1 MTTTSPS
8 SMPASTTDTPSTV
21 RSILTGRTVA
31 TLSFTTNTNEPA
43 WLSCSAVAGMV
54 MRSSARKVSAV
65 LTRVPGHR
73 TSLSFGMVARMVA
86 IPVAGSTVF
95 STIVT

>member
-1 MTTTSPS
+1 
-8 SMPASTTDTPSTV
+8 
-21 RSILTGRTVA
+21 
-31 TLSFTTNTNEPA
+31 
-43 WLSCSAVAGMV
+43 MV

-86 IPVAGSTVF
+86 MPVAGSTVF
-95 STIVT
+95 STMVTWPVSCAPLPGTIATSEAVSAAIAARTSGRLRCGTVKET